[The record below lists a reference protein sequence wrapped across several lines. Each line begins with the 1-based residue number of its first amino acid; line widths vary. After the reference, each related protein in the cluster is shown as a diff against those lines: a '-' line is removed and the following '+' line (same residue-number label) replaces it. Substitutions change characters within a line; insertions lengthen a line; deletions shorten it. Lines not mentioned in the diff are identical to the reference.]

1 MKLKTGVEIKLNKKG
16 VIKELTSPHDD
27 NDTINNPI
35 HSQNYVD
42 ISKAI
47 LFHNFNPFSE
57 LCNEF

>member
-1 MKLKTGVEIKLNKKG
+1 MKLKTGIEIKLNKQG

-35 HSQNYVD
+35 HSQNYEQNL
-42 ISKAI
+42 KEM
-47 LFHNFNPFSE
+47 LFYNFNPLSA